1 MRTGRHPVNR
11 AVATFGTRKL
21 QRQSG
26 INHGGFDASQLLAPH
41 DPLHRPVNI
50 LAHITAWQTSVF

>member
-1 MRTGRHPVNR
+1 MKTARHPVNQ
-11 AVATFGTRKL
+11 AVATFGTHKL

-41 DPLHRPVNI
+41 NHLHRTVNI
-50 LAHITAWQTSVF
+50 LAHITVWQTSVF